1 MANADSKLQ
10 TRARALDIGKPREA
24 RAQAL
29 RVNATPLTVS
39 EWEQLLKEEG
49 FKIGQYHR

>member
-1 MANADSKLQ
+1 MADADIRLQ
-10 TRARALDIGKPREA
+10 TSARALDIGKPREA
-24 RAQAL
+24 RAQAR
-29 RVNATPLTVS
+29 RVNATPLTIS